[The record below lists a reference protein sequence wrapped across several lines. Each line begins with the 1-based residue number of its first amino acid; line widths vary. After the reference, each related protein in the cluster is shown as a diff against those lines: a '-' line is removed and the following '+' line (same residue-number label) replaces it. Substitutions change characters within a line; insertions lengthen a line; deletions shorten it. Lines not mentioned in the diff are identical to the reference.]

1 MLIHL
6 VPKILF
12 KYSNK
17 ISIESLEI
25 SKLNLFLSGDDLVVR
40 KPFPNNQYHVACR
53 GQGKKAIKGI
63 LIETDAHIDEFQV
76 ITKWGIDGEDTVEH
90 VVNYKV
96 VDNDFNMISDDFTL
110 MFASDCDTLGH
121 FSNRWNE
128 DNKDIVPALG
138 QAYMEFVEP
147 FKTEQTEEK
156 HKDRVVDTLAFFNK
170 IVKREEFISLPTIE
184 EERFKKRGS
193 YDGRF
198 PSINDKFIA
207 EKT

>member
-1 MLIHL
+1 MKFDLKSIL
-6 VPKILF
+6 VGVVIGMVGTTSVFLLVGDVD
-12 KYSNK
+12 
-17 ISIESLEI
+17 IQTEI
-25 SKLNLFLSGDDLVVR
+25 
-40 KPFPNNQYHVACR
+40 Q
-53 GQGKKAIKGI
+53 I
-63 LIETDAHIDEFQV
+63 
-76 ITKWGIDGEDTVEH
+76 GEKT
-90 VVNYKV
+90 
-96 VDNDFNMISDDFTL
+96 
-110 MFASDCDTLGH
+110 
-121 FSNRWNE
+121 NE

>member
-63 LIETDAHIDEFQV
+63 LIETDAPFLAPVPNRGKRNEPSYILETLKTV
-76 ITKWGIDGEDTVEH
+76 AELKGENIKKMAEITTNNFLKL
-90 VVNYKV
+90 
-96 VDNDFNMISDDFTL
+96 FT
-110 MFASDCDTLGH
+110 
-121 FSNRWNE
+121 
-128 DNKDIVPALG
+128 NKTILILSI
-138 QAYMEFVEP
+138 
-147 FKTEQTEEK
+147 FKTLIK
-156 HKDRVVDTLAFFNK
+156 NKKDLLNLR
-170 IVKREEFISLPTIE
+170 I
-184 EERFKKRGS
+184 
-193 YDGRF
+193 
-198 PSINDKFIA
+198 
-207 EKT
+207 